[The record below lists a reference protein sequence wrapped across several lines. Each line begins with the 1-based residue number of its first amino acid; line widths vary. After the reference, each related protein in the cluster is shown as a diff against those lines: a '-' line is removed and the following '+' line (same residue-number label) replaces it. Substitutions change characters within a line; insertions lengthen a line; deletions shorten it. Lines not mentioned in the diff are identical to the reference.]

1 MVSRSN
7 LSGRPKMGGVLGKV
21 FKPQRQRPPKVT
33 VPPETGGAGLAG
45 MVRRSQARA
54 GGVANENPGGGV
66 FSKIQST
73 IADAKERQAALPARG
88 MAARAQAMAGKKR
101 SAMQPPVAG
110 EQKRGPR
117 REPTAGE
124 QARATR
130 QAVAGMRGQAQA
142 QAQQTG
148 MEKMSETQEEMA
160 ARQSGFEE
168 ARAGG
173 RGILSPE
180 QEAARNRAAL
190 ETTGEAGGTRTEVD
204 VTEPSLNQA
213 RRQRSRSGRIYRR

>member
-1 MVSRSN
+1 MVSRAN
-7 LSGRPKMGGVLGKV
+7 LSGRPGMSGVLGKA
-21 FKPQRQRPPKVT
+21 FKPPTQRLGKR
-33 VPPETGGAGLAG
+33 AI
-45 MVRRSQARA
+45 QAPT
-54 GGVANENPGGGV
+54 EGGGG
-66 FSKIQST
+66 FFGKIREA
-73 IADAKERQAALPARG
+73 IEAKQATQMPARG
-88 MAARAQAMAGKKR
+88 TLTRREAQGRKKP
-101 SAMQPPVAG
+101 SVMQAPVAG
-110 EQKRGPR
+110 QKRGPR
-117 REPTAGE
+117 REPTARE

-148 MEKMSETQEEMA
+148 LEKMSETQEEMA

-173 RGILSPE
+173 RGILSPQ

>member
-7 LSGRPKMGGVLGKV
+7 LSGRPGMGGVLGKV
-21 FKPQRQRPPKVT
+21 FKPPTQRVGKRAIQSPPVD
-33 VPPETGGAGLAG
+33 
-45 MVRRSQARA
+45 A
-54 GGVANENPGGGV
+54 GGGGFFGKIREAMEAKQATEASAN
-66 FSKIQST
+66 
-73 IADAKERQAALPARG
+73 RG
-88 MAARAQAMAGKKR
+88 MLTRREAQGRKKP
-101 SAMQPPVAG
+101 SVMQAPVAG
-110 EQKRGPR
+110 QKRGPR

-142 QAQQTG
+142 QRQQTG
-148 MEKMSETQEEMA
+148 LEQMSETQEEMA

-180 QEAARNRAAL
+180 AEAARNRAAL

>member
-7 LSGRPKMGGVLGKV
+7 LSGRPGMGGVLGKV
-21 FKPQRQRPPKVT
+21 FKPPTQRLGKR
-33 VPPETGGAGLAG
+33 AI
-45 MVRRSQARA
+45 QAPT
-54 GGVANENPGGGV
+54 EGGGG
-66 FSKIQST
+66 FFGKIRE
-73 IADAKERQAALPARG
+73 AVEAKQATQMPARG
-88 MAARAQAMAGKKR
+88 TMTRRAAQAQEQGGGIRQALARGAKAK
-101 SAMQPPVAG
+101 SAMQAPVAG
-110 EQKRGPR
+110 EKRGPR

-148 MEKMSETQEEMA
+148 LEKMSETQEEMA

-173 RGILSPE
+173 RGILSPQ